1 MTRLRELI
9 EESGLMQ
16 KDVADSLGWP
26 HTTFGNY
33 VRNVRELDHAG
44 ICKVCDY
51 FGCTADYLL
60 GRSDNR
66 YPSITEKQAAMLQSY
81 ENAIPDIQRA
91 VDGLLAPYA
100 AAAEEKNA

>member
-1 MTRLRELI
+1 MNRIKELRQERGWKQDELGVMIQVGKGSVSRYEMETR
-9 EESGLMQ
+9 Q
-16 KDVADSLGWP
+16 
-26 HTTFGNY
+26 
-33 VRNVRELDHAG
+33 LDPAT
-44 ICKVCDY
+44 INALCDL